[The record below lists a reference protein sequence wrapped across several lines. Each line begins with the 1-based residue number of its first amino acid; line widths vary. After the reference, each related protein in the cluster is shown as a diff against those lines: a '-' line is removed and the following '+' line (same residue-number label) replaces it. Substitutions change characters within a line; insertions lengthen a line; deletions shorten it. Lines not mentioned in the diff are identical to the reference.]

1 MTRTVGIR
9 IYKRS
14 ECIVFHKTK
23 DSFGSLSNMAPGFPI
38 TINNQNI
45 LTSEAL
51 YQACRFPNNPDAQH
65 LIISQSSPMTA
76 KMRAK
81 PLKDLTRPD
90 WMKVRVRIMRWC
102 LSAKLLQNYS
112 AFSQILVETLEKPIV
127 EYSSKD
133 RFWGALP
140 SDEDTLIGANVL
152 GRLLMELRESIKEG
166 TFNTDSLQP
175 PEVSD
180 FLLNGSTIT
189 EIYSN
194 IIRDGTL
201 DLFE

>member
-1 MTRTVGIR
+1 
-9 IYKRS
+9 
-14 ECIVFHKTK
+14 
-23 DSFGSLSNMAPGFPI
+23 MAPGFPI

-175 PEVSD
+175 PEISD

-189 EIYSN
+189 EIYSK